1 MGFFRRRPK
10 SNAES
15 AQTEVGDERA
25 PFSGAV
31 LGPRTVHER
40 IEVTVE
46 REWVSMVVRNPRPAD
61 TADGEN
67 AGPRVVLEAK
77 VETEP
82 KSELLGLERPRDDC

>member
-1 MGFFRRRPK
+1 MMGLFRRRPK
-10 SNAES
+10 PDAGSGQDEAPDAHAPVS
-15 AQTEVGDERA
+15 AR
-25 PFSGAV
+25 
-31 LGPRTVHER
+31 RTVHER

>member
-46 REWVSMVVRNPRPAD
+46 REWVSMVVRNPGAASIVNAATAAETPAEVEIE
-61 TADGEN
+61 AER
-67 AGPRVVLEAK
+67 ALEAPDP
-77 VETEP
+77 ETPQAE
-82 KSELLGLERPRDDC
+82 